1 MDAMRLYT
9 LLCILCTFLP
19 LTLAQQETPEVL
31 AQKRVVMIR
40 ATLESQGQLNEVFGA
55 GVIAGWENGLVYIFT
70 ANHVVRERFEIAEN
84 ITAEFFDFPGRPV
97 TALLLRDFDSERDLA
112 MVSVD
117 TSLLPQNVID
127 ALPPLVT
134 GDVNTLR
141 FGERVFAV
149 GYKGSKTW
157 ATLGLSEFYD
167 LELDMVV
174 FGSSSIDKGASG
186 GGLFNENWEL
196 IGMVL
201 STNGSEAQALRI
213 DRITEQLGQ
222 WRYPTF
228 TSSPTLSTP
237 DVVSSTPPNPTST
250 TIPPI
255 ASELTQSVTLGY
267 PCVAEVIVSSSPAAL
282 LDQVYT
288 LPDLTAPLTTA
299 VRQGSSVTIVEEQ
312 RGEAGSW
319 YSIMYGLI
327 EQNRS
332 GWLPGIYL
340 ELSEG
345 CPKNTQQITPISE
358 TPIANGVYPCEATVI
373 ISTFAGNGL
382 NQVRSAPGLGAPLTS
397 PVRQG
402 STISV
407 TEKADTADGIWYKI
421 SYSYNQQDRAGWL
434 AARFLELAET
444 CPQ

>member
-196 IGMVL
+196 IGMVVN
-201 STNGSEAQALRI
+201 TNGSEAKAVRI
-213 DRITEQLGQ
+213 DRIVELLSQ
-222 WRYPTF
+222 WRYPVGNPVA
-228 TSSPTLSTP
+228 TSEALPS
-237 DVVSSTPPNPTST
+237 
-250 TIPPI
+250 
-255 ASELTQSVTLGY
+255 Y
-267 PCVAEVIVSSSPAAL
+267 PCS
-282 LDQVYT
+282 
-288 LPDLTAPLTTA
+288 
-299 VRQGSSVTIVEEQ
+299 
-312 RGEAGSW
+312 
-319 YSIMYGLI
+319 
-327 EQNRS
+327 
-332 GWLPGIYL
+332 
-340 ELSEG
+340 
-345 CPKNTQQITPISE
+345 
-358 TPIANGVYPCEATVI
+358 ATVI

-421 SYSYNQQDRAGWL
+421 SYSYNQQDRTGWL
-434 AARFLELAET
+434 PERFLELAEI
-444 CPQ
+444 CP